1 MAGDINSPNC
11 ISSRC
16 RALFKAGLNEH
27 EFKIT
32 NIKPDAACVMLEANF
47 LQEVQKACETQMEA
61 PDVVLNMKDHSLWT
75 LNEKS
80 RNIAWVTWG
89 KQGKVSEEL
98 ANKCNHMQ
106 KIVVTSEEDM
116 RALDMSG
123 VNTEIVII
131 DEPIDSTVFGKIN
144 GTIDIANVTVEENG
158 LPIKQKKKSVLL
170 QGRVGD
176 ERSIIECLE
185 VLCSKYKEED
195 LTVVLRVYKNTMG
208 MQDDLEVAGIVNQ
221 VRQRTKS
228 SGGPKVSIMTKLLAD
243 EELCMLYNSVDV
255 VINTSRLTSLEQ
267 ITLQPILSNCSVITF
282 NDSLSS
288 RYKKGLHYVQSTQIP
303 FYDGIQCSDLWL
315 RSPNQRSLKQCIDQA
330 LEGSKM
336 TIETAEAVQK
346 NCDPSLVLSD
356 ILC

>member
-16 RALFKAGLNEH
+16 RALFKAGLNDH

-32 NIKPDAACVMLEANF
+32 NIKPDNACVMLESS
-47 LQEVQKACETQMEA
+47 LLEEVQKACEMQMEA

-98 ANKCNHMQ
+98 TNKCNHMQ

-123 VNTEIVII
+123 VNTETVII
-131 DEPIDSTVFGKIN
+131 DEPIDTSVFGKIN

-158 LPIKQKKKSVLL
+158 LPVKEKKKAILL
-170 QGRVGD
+170 QGKFSD

-185 VLCSKYKEED
+185 VLCSKYKEKD
-195 LTVVLRVYKNTMG
+195 LTVILRVYKNTMG
-208 MQDDLEVAGIVNQ
+208 MQDDLEIAGIVNQ

-228 SGGPKVSIMTKLLAD
+228 NGGPKISIMTKLLAD

-255 VINTSRLTSLEQ
+255 VINTSRLTSFEQ
-267 ITLQPILSNCSVITF
+267 ITLQPVLSNCQVITYK
-282 NDSLSS
+282 DSLSS
-288 RYKKGLHYVQSTQIP
+288 RYEKGLHFMQSTQIP
-303 FYDGIQCSDLWL
+303 FYDGNQCNDLWL
-315 RSPNQRSLKQCIDQA
+315 KSPNQRSLKQCIDQA
-330 LEGSKM
+330 LEESKS
-336 TIETAEAVQK
+336 TVEIAQLIEK

>member
-16 RALFKAGLNEH
+16 RALFKAGLNDH
-27 EFKIT
+27 EFKIS
-32 NIKPDAACVMLEANF
+32 NIKPDAACVMLETS
-47 LQEVQKACETQMEA
+47 LLEEVQKACETQMEA
-61 PDVVLNMKDHSLWT
+61 PDVVLNMKDHSMWT

-80 RNIAWVTWG
+80 KNIAWVTWG

-131 DEPIDSTVFGKIN
+131 DEPIDTKIFGKIN

-158 LPIKQKKKSVLL
+158 LPVKERKKSVLL
-170 QGRVGD
+170 QGRFSD
-176 ERSIIECLE
+176 ERAITECLE

-208 MQDDLEVAGIVNQ
+208 MQDDLEIAGIVNQ

-228 SGGPKVSIMTKLLAD
+228 NSGPKISIMTKLLAD
-243 EELCMLYNSVDV
+243 EELCMLYNSVDA

-267 ITLQPILSNCSVITF
+267 ITLQPVLSNCHVITYK
-282 NDSLSS
+282 DSSS
-288 RYKKGLHYVQSTQIP
+288 CRYEKGLHFMQSTQVP
-303 FYDGIQCSDLWL
+303 FFDGNQCNDLWIK
-315 RSPNQRSLKQCIDQA
+315 SPNQRSLKQCIDQA
-330 LEGSKM
+330 LEGTKS
-336 TIETAEAVQK
+336 TIETAQLIEK
-346 NCDPSLVLSD
+346 NCDPALVLTD

>member
-16 RALFKAGLNEH
+16 RALFKAGLNDH

-32 NIKPDAACVMLEANF
+32 NIKPDSACVMLEQN
-47 LQEVQKACETQMEA
+47 LLENVQKACEAKMEN
-61 PDVVLNMKDHSLWT
+61 PDVILNMKDPSVWT

-116 RALDMSG
+116 RALDISG
-123 VNTEIVII
+123 VNTEVVII
-131 DEPIDSTVFGKIN
+131 DEPIDTTIFGKIN

-158 LPIKQKKKSVLL
+158 LPITKQKKSVLL
-170 QGRVGD
+170 QGKFSD
-176 ERSIIECLE
+176 ERSITECLE

-195 LTVVLRVYKNTMG
+195 FTVVLRVYKNTMG
-208 MQDDLEVAGIVNQ
+208 MQDDLEIASIVNQ

-228 SGGPKVSIMTKLLAD
+228 NGGPKVSIMTKLLAD
-243 EELCMLYNSVDV
+243 EELCMLYNSVDI
-255 VINTSRLTSLEQ
+255 VINTSRLSSLEQ
-267 ITLQPILSNCSVITF
+267 ITLQPLLSNCNVITF
-282 NDSLSS
+282 KDSQSL
-288 RYKKGLHYVQSTQIP
+288 RYEKQLDYYQTTQVP
-303 FYDGIQCSDLWL
+303 VYDGVQCNDLWL
-315 RSPNQRSLKQCIDQA
+315 KSPNQRSLKSCIDKA
-330 LEGSKM
+330 LDSNGSIGCSDL
-336 TIETAEAVQK
+336 IEK
-346 NCDPSLVLSD
+346 NHDPSLILAD